1 MKKEGHPQLSGD
13 IFSGTDG
20 REQIADSDVET
31 TAQKIAYGLWI
42 SASRR
47 LPTPSHLRSGFL
59 NPSKTSSGNSLHFCF
74 TFFQRYLYEIT

>member
-31 TAQKIAYGLWI
+31 TAQKIAYGYQPLDVYPLLLI
-42 SASRR
+42 CAQV
-47 LPTPSHLRSGFL
+47 F
-59 NPSKTSSGNSLHFCF
+59 
-74 TFFQRYLYEIT
+74 